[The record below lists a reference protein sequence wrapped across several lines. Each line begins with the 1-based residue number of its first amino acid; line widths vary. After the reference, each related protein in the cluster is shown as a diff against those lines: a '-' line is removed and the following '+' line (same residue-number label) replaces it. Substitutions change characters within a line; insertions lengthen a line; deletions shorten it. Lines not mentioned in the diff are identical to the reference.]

1 MDFLTQL
8 KLWGKAFHLD
18 QHELFYYALCS
29 GIAGAIAAFLSNIMD
44 VIKTRWQVQTTHS
57 SIWVLIREMWQEDK
71 WRTFLQGAE
80 ARVLW
85 AIPNVVISFTVYEIL
100 KQKD

>member
-1 MDFLTQL
+1 L
-8 KLWGKAFHLD
+8 KILGKNLHLD
-18 QHELFYYALCS
+18 QYELIYFALCS

-44 VIKTRWQVQTTHS
+44 VIKTRWQVQSHTAHT
-57 SIWVLIREMWQEDK
+57 SIWSLIKEMWQEDE

-85 AIPNVVISFTVYEIL
+85 AIPNVVISFTFYEIL
-100 KQKD
+100 KRKD